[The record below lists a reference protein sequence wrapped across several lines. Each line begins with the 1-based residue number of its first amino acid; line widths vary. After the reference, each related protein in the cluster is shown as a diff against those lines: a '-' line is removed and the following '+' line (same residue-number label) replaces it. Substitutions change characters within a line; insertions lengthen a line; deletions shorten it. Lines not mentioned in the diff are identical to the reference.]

1 MRLTPGEVG
10 LYVLVINVLTF
21 AAFWA
26 DKRAA
31 IGGQWRTP
39 ERRLLLLTALGGW
52 IGALAGQHLLRHK
65 TRKEPF
71 RTLLWSIIVFEAVL
85 LVGWWVLGR

>member
-1 MRLTPGEVG
+1 MRPDPGQVA
-10 LYVLVINVLTF
+10 LYVLLINLVTF

-31 IGGQWRTP
+31 IGGRWRTP

-52 IGALAGQHLLRHK
+52 FGALAGQHLLRHK
-65 TRKEPF
+65 TRKEPL
-71 RTLLWSIIVFEAVL
+71 RTLLWSIIVLEAAL
-85 LVGWWVLGR
+85 LAGWWVLVR

>member
-1 MRLTPGEVG
+1 MKVDPAQIA
-10 LYVLVINVLTF
+10 LYVLVINLVTF

-26 DKRAA
+26 DKRAS
-31 IGGQWRTP
+31 IGGRWRTP

-52 IGALAGQHLLRHK
+52 IGALAGQHGLRHK

-71 RTLLWSIIVFEAVL
+71 RTLLWSIIVIEAVM
-85 LVGWWVLGR
+85 LVGWATLLR